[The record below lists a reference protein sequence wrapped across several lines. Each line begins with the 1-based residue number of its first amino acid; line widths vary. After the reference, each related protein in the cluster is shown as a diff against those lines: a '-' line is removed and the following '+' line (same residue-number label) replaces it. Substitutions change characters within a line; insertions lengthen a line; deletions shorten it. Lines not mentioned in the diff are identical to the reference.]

1 MPFRC
6 FCHTALGALA
16 LTACAPTASASP
28 EWPAISGLVQFDAA
42 MHAEDELAF
51 SNDLD
56 ARRADLRLSGEISSQ
71 WAWYAEY
78 DLAREDSALREIW
91 LAHRLA
97 VGELRVG
104 QLRVPQGLERQMDPE
119 HRAFLE
125 PSAATDL
132 FTDGDRLGVGHQLLS
147 RHYGV
152 QSMLFSR
159 AVGDDPSGDAPLG
172 AAVRG
177 YIAPFN
183 WPGELF
189 HAGLSLSYEDRRDE
203 GVERAAWPDSRS
215 TDAPLMTASIPDGDT
230 VLRGGAELAVVSG
243 PFSAG
248 FEYHGARIGS
258 DDSDDPLLTGFN
270 TQLAY
275 VLTGESRDYRDGAF
289 AGISPRNRLGAW
301 EVALRFS
308 NVNLDDSDLRQG
320 VQNTAALALN
330 WYANDQVRVMFNAVY
345 ADIEESPVALDQAG
359 EDDPV
364 VVDDESLGMA
374 LMRLQFRF

>member
-1 MPFRC
+1 MPFRR
-6 FCHTALGALA
+6 FCRTAMGSLA
-16 LTACAPTASASP
+16 LLTVTATATASP
-28 EWPAISGLVQFDAA
+28 DWPQITGLVQFDGA
-42 MHAEDELAF
+42 MHAEDELSF
-51 SNDLD
+51 RNDLD
-56 ARRADLRLSGEISSQ
+56 VRRADLRLNGEIDRQ
-71 WAWYAEY
+71 WAWRAEY
-78 DLAREDSALREIW
+78 DLAREDSGLRRLW

-97 VGELRVG
+97 MGELRLG
-104 QLRVPQGLERQMDPE
+104 QLRVPTGLERQMEPE
-119 HRAFLE
+119 HRPFLE
-125 PSAATDL
+125 VSATTDL
-132 FTDGDRLGVGHQLLS
+132 FTEGDRLGVGYQLLTQ
-147 RHYGV
+147 HYGV
-152 QSMLFSR
+152 QTALFSR
-159 AVGDDPSGDAPLG
+159 NLGDDLVGDAPLG

-203 GVERAAWPDSRS
+203 GVERGAWPDSRS
-215 TDAPLMTASIPDGDT
+215 TGEPLIAANVDDGDS
-230 VLRGGAELAVVSG
+230 VLKGGAELAVVSG

-248 FEYHGARIGS
+248 FEYFGARIGS
-258 DDSDDPLLTGFN
+258 DDEDDPLLSGFN

-275 VLTGESRDYRDGAF
+275 VLTGESRNYREGAF

-330 WYANDQVRVMFNAVY
+330 WYANEQVRVMFNAVY
-345 ADIEESPVALDQAG
+345 ADVEESQVELDQAG
-359 EDDPV
+359 EDEAV
-364 VVDDESLGMA
+364 LVDDESLGMA